1 MLRRLFL
8 LFTAIVLVMPSVS
21 AAAQEPSSP
30 ADANPFFQEWTT
42 PFGVPPFEQIKT
54 EHFVP
59 AFRRAIEEQRRE
71 IEQIATSTE
80 PATFANTIEAH
91 DATGALLSKVGGV
104 FYNLLSANTT
114 PELQAA
120 NREIAPMVT
129 ALRDDV
135 NLNPQLW
142 ARIQRVWEQ
151 RDTLTLKPEQRKLLD
166 DTYKSFV
173 RGGAALGQ
181 AQQARLRA
189 INAELSAL
197 GVRFSES
204 LLHETNSWKLVID
217 KAGDLAGLPES
228 VKAAGAEAAQAAG
241 LPGKWVYTLQV
252 PSLTPFLQYAS
263 NRDLRR
269 QMFQAYT
276 NRCDRG
282 GEHDTNAVVART
294 AALRAER
301 AQLLGYKTFA
311 EYVLEQNMAK
321 TADRVYAL
329 LEQLWTPA
337 RAMALREAAALQ
349 EMARKD
355 DPSFVLEP
363 WDWRY
368 YAEKV
373 KKSRYDFDDQAL
385 RPYFRLD
392 RVREGAF
399 YVANRLYGITFT
411 ERPELPV
418 YHPEVRAFEVKEAD
432 GSHLGI
438 FYTDYF
444 PRPGKRV
451 GAWSSRY
458 REQRVVDGTRTV
470 APITVNVANFSRPA
484 GDTPALLSIDE
495 VETLFHEL
503 GHALNS
509 LFALAPYRNLR
520 GARDIGEL
528 PSQIMENWA
537 LEPEVLKVYAK
548 HHQTGEPIPMALVD
562 KLNRSAQFNQGFATV
577 EYLAAAILDMDWHTV
592 TTTEPQDTAV
602 FEATTLGRIRMPR
615 EIVVRYRSP
624 YFSHVF
630 GPGGGYAAGYYNYI
644 WSEVLDQDAF
654 AAFKEKGLFDP
665 ATAKSFREN
674 ILERTGMEDAA
685 TLYQR
690 FRGRE
695 PSVEPLLR
703 KRGLKSE
710 TE

>member
-1 MLRRLFL
+1 MPRRL
-8 LFTAIVLVMPSVS
+8 LVFVF
-21 AAAQEPSSP
+21 AALMIPIIPGAARQAPGV
-30 ADANPFFQEWTT
+30 ADQNPFFQEWST
-42 PFGVPPFEQIKT
+42 PFGAPPFHQIKT

-59 AFRRAIEEQRRE
+59 AFTRAVAEQRQEVER
-71 IEQIATSTE
+71 IATAAE
-80 PATFANTIEAH
+80 PPTFANTIEAL
-91 DATGALLSKVGGV
+91 DATGALLSKVGLV
-104 FYNLLSANTT
+104 FNNLLSANTT
-114 PELQAA
+114 PDLQRA
-120 NREIAPMVT
+120 NREIAPMLT

-135 NLNPQLW
+135 SLHPQLW
-142 ARIQRVWEQ
+142 ARIKGVWEA
-151 RDTLTLKPEQRKLLD
+151 RDTLELTPAQRKLLE
-166 DTYKSFV
+166 DTHKSFV
-173 RGGAALGQ
+173 RGGAGLAPGP
-181 AQQARLRA
+181 QARLRA
-189 INAELSAL
+189 INADLSKL
-197 GVRFSES
+197 GVRFSEN
-204 LLHETNSWKLVID
+204 LLHETNTWKLVID
-217 KAGDLAGLPES
+217 DAEELAGLPEA
-228 VKAAGAEAAQAAG
+228 VKAAGAEAATAAG
-241 LPGKWVYTLQV
+241 LPGKWVYTLQA
-252 PSLTPFLQYAS
+252 PSITPFLQYAS

-269 QMFQAYT
+269 QLLQAYA

-282 GEHDTNAVVART
+282 GEHDNNAIVSRT

-311 EYVLEQNMAK
+311 EFVLEENMAK
-321 TADRVYAL
+321 TPERVYAL

-337 RAMALREAAALQ
+337 LAVARREAADLQAL
-349 EMARKD
+349 ARQD
-355 DPSFVLEP
+355 DPSFSLEP
-363 WDWRY
+363 YDWRY

-373 KKSRYDFDDQAL
+373 KKSRYDVDDQAL
-385 RPYFRLD
+385 RPYFKLEN
-392 RVREGAF
+392 VREGAF

-418 YHPEVRAFEVKEAD
+418 YHPEVKAFEVKEAD

-458 REQRVVDGTRTV
+458 REPRMEDGKRLV

-484 GDTPALLSIDE
+484 GDMPALLSVEE

-509 LFALAPYRNLR
+509 LFALAPYRSLR
-520 GARDIGEL
+520 GARDMGEL

-537 LEPEVLKVYAK
+537 VEPEVLQVYAK
-548 HHQTGEPIPMALVD
+548 HYQTGEPIPNALVE
-562 KLNRSAQFNQGFATV
+562 KLNRAAQFNQGFATV
-577 EYLAAAILDMDWHTV
+577 EYLAAALLDMDWHTL
-592 TTTEPQDTAV
+592 TTTEVQETAV
-602 FEATTLGRIRMPR
+602 FEAKTLVRIGMPR
-615 EIVVRYRSP
+615 EIIVRYRSP

-654 AAFKEKGLFDP
+654 AAFKEKGLFDQ
-665 ATAKSFREN
+665 ATAKAFREN

-703 KRGLKSE
+703 KRGLKGE

>member
-1 MLRRLFL
+1 MSRRLFA
-8 LFTAIVLVMPSVS
+8 FVFAAVMTPISPGGAQP
-21 AAAQEPSSP
+21 AAAGVDP
-30 ADANPFFQEWTT
+30 NPFFQEWTT
-42 PFGVPPFEQIKT
+42 PFGVPPFDQIET
-54 EHFVP
+54 HHFVP
-59 AFRRAIEEQRRE
+59 AFTRAVAEQRRE
-71 IEQIATSTE
+71 VEGIATDSE
-80 PATFANTIEAH
+80 PPTFANTIEAL
-91 DATGALLSKVGGV
+91 DATGTLLSKVSGV
-104 FYNLLSANTT
+104 FHNLLSADTT

-120 NREIAPMVT
+120 NREIAPMLT

-135 NLNPQLW
+135 GLNPQLW
-142 ARIQRVWEQ
+142 TRIKQVWEQ
-151 RDTLTLKPEQRKLLD
+151 REALGLAPVQRKLLD
-166 DTYKSFV
+166 DTYRGFV
-173 RGGAALGQ
+173 RGGAALGPE
-181 AQQARLRA
+181 QQARLRA
-189 INAELSAL
+189 INAELSKL
-197 GVRFSES
+197 GVRFSEN
-204 LLHETNSWKLVID
+204 LLHETNAWRLVID
-217 KAGDLAGLPES
+217 KMDDLAGLPEG
-228 VKAAGAEAAQAAG
+228 VKAAGAEAATAAG
-241 LPGKWVYTLQV
+241 LPGKWVYTLHA
-252 PSLTPFLQYAS
+252 PSITPFLQYAA

-269 QMFQAYT
+269 QMLQAYS

-282 GEHDTNAVVART
+282 GEHDNNAIVART

-301 AQLLGYKTFA
+301 AKLLGYETFA
-311 EYVLEQNMAK
+311 AFVLDENMAK
-321 TADRVYAL
+321 TPDRVYAL
-329 LEQLWTPA
+329 LEQLWAPA
-337 RAMALREAAALQ
+337 RGVARREAADLQAL
-349 EMARKD
+349 ARKD
-355 DPSFVLEP
+355 DPGFALEP

-373 KKSRYDFDDQAL
+373 KKSRYDVDDQAL
-385 RPYFRLD
+385 RPYFKLEN
-392 RVREGAF
+392 VREGAF
-399 YVANRLYGITFT
+399 HVANRLYGITFT

-418 YHPEVRAFEVKEAD
+418 YHHEVKAFEVKEAD

-458 REQRVVDGTRTV
+458 REHRVRDGKRVV
-470 APITVNVANFSRPA
+470 APVTANVANFSRPA
-484 GDTPALLSIDE
+484 GDAPALLSVEE

-509 LFALAPYRNLR
+509 LFAQAPYRGLR
-520 GARDIGEL
+520 GARDMGEL

-537 LEPEVLKVYAK
+537 VEPEVLKVYAK
-548 HHQTGEPIPMALVD
+548 HYETGEPMPSPLVE

-577 EYLAAAILDMDWHTV
+577 EYLAAAILDMDWHTL
-592 TTTEPQDTAV
+592 TTAEAPATAV
-602 FEATTLGRIRMPR
+602 FEAKTLVRIGMPR
-615 EIVVRYRSP
+615 EIIVRYRSP

-665 ATAKSFREN
+665 ATARAFREN

-695 PSVEPLLR
+695 PSVEPLLK